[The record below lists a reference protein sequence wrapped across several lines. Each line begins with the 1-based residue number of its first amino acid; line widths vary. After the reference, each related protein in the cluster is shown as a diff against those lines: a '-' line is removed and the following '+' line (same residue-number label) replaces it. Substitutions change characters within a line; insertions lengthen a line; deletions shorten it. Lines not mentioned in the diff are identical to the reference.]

1 MNLFLIFALGT
12 GTMLSLPIFLAICV
26 AYYQRQSSMLPLG
39 AHQLVPGQ
47 DVIATAEC
55 DWDDEESGGSDRVRG
70 ATRGSA
76 RPRGGRRLMK
86 VYFRTSDWCSHGQPP
101 LMVKLDLEDV
111 CSVAELCARL
121 RDEYCEEM
129 AVGQSGDASALT
141 VEYRDREGATT
152 QVTSKT
158 RVSRIFEGGVLYVTS
173 SAAPTALVSR
183 ASSAASRSTRAESRA
198 TSSALTL
205 QPMCGGVMPHE
216 DRGLVDLSLASCCGV
231 QTRHGGLMLT
241 SHTSSAQA
249 VELKRHRR
257 LELERLR
264 AAKFR
269 HYFSM

>member
-1 MNLFLIFALGT
+1 MKPIVRCTLYAVSAVCCP
-12 GTMLSLPIFLAICV
+12 SLV
-26 AYYQRQSSMLPLG
+26 Q
-39 AHQLVPGQ
+39 
-47 DVIATAEC
+47 
-55 DWDDEESGGSDRVRG
+55 
-70 ATRGSA
+70 
-76 RPRGGRRLMK
+76 
-86 VYFRTSDWCSHGQPP
+86 
-101 LMVKLDLEDV
+101 
-111 CSVAELCARL
+111 ELCARL

-129 AVGQSGDASALT
+129 AVGESGDASALT
-141 VEYRDREGATT
+141 VEYRDREGAMT

-183 ASSAASRSTRAESRA
+183 ASSAASRSTLAESRA

>member
-1 MNLFLIFALGT
+1 M
-12 GTMLSLPIFLAICV
+12 
-26 AYYQRQSSMLPLG
+26 
-39 AHQLVPGQ
+39 
-47 DVIATAEC
+47 
-55 DWDDEESGGSDRVRG
+55 
-70 ATRGSA
+70 
-76 RPRGGRRLMK
+76 
-86 VYFRTSDWCSHGQPP
+86 PP
-101 LMVKLDLEDV
+101 LRAPAPPLRAAPAHASSAHASSAHASPAHALRHADPLHAHPCKPIVRCTLYAVSAV
-111 CSVAELCARL
+111 CCHSSVQELCARL

-129 AVGQSGDASALT
+129 AVGESGDASALT
-141 VEYRDREGATT
+141 VEYRDREGAMT